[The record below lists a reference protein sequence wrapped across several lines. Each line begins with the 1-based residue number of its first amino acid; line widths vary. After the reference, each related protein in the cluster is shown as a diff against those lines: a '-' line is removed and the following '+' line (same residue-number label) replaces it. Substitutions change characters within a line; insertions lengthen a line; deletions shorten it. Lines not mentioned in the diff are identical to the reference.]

1 MELKKVAEALR
12 HKHYE
17 VHIAEDSEE
26 ARAIVKDLL
35 KGVKSI
41 GKGGSQTLRQSG
53 IWDDLLYYD
62 SLEGDD
68 RIELFST
75 TSYKA
80 KGLDPDIAL
89 RKGMTADAYICSV
102 NSMSE
107 DGTIY
112 NVDGIGNRV
121 GAIIYGPRKVI
132 FVVGRNKIHRTKE
145 EAWDHLRNV
154 ICPKHCIT
162 NKKPNPCVKVGRCV
176 DCSLETME
184 CKVTSKLSYALPN
197 REYIVVLVNEDLGY

>member
-1 MELKKVAEALR
+1 MSNRRFLNNNA
-12 HKHYE
+12 
-17 VHIAEDSEE
+17 IAKIQIILVFAMVLLFGNSCE
-26 ARAIVKDLL
+26 RKDLY
-35 KGVKSI
+35 
-41 GKGGSQTLRQSG
+41 LRVNG
-53 IWDDLLYYD
+53 IQIEVEMYDVRLDLLWGIDWETEWQYTWNESAADFGTIGYTKP
-62 SLEGDD
+62 
-68 RIELFST
+68 ELV
-75 TSYKA
+75 K
-80 KGLDPDIAL
+80 
-89 RKGMTADAYICSV
+89 
-102 NSMSE
+102 
-107 DGTIY
+107 GTIY